1 MTPILLGRGWWHCP
15 SEIKLYES
23 RVQFSP
29 IDSYHG
35 WMTHV
40 MGRQSH
46 SWRWLDQVNVESTR
60 TCDRLHA
67 AEDSSVGWRLIFYNA
82 TWQPS
87 MWGLYNNGFGP
98 KVHWILFCAACCC
111 GRRIANS
118 SGHSFYMMVPLYR
131 WSCLVVAGATTQ
143 MCCILWPPCC
153 QFNLYCRG
161 RFIGIGLCYVATP
174 MLLVAYQTVVLL
186 QRTDMFC

>member
-118 SGHSFYMMVPLYR
+118 SGHSATTRATPARASWRPNSTWWCHCTVGR
-131 WSCLVVAGATTQ
+131 AWSWLVALRKCAAFCGRRVANSTCIAVVASSASGSV
-143 MCCILWPPCC
+143 M
-153 QFNLYCRG
+153 
-161 RFIGIGLCYVATP
+161 
-174 MLLVAYQTVVLL
+174 
-186 QRTDMFC
+186 